1 MKNEVVVEFH
11 SLTSFNRTGA
21 SEVVVYLTRVRFEGN
36 QDGNK
41 MSTPN
46 SPSHG
51 VHSDLTH
58 ASCRSVLKDVLTE
71 DEMARLLS
79 HRFIVVNVWRPIKP
93 IKRDPLAVCDWRSVD
108 PTSDILADRRVTA
121 DEVFE
126 FGVPIFNEKHEWY
139 YLSDQQ
145 PDEPLI
151 FKQLSSDVAS
161 SVTLLHSA
169 FVDPKHVNDP
179 PRESIEMKCFAF
191 FTEQNN

>member
-1 MKNEVVVEFH
+1 MKDAAINESH

-21 SEVVVYLTRVRFEGN
+21 SEVVVYLTRSRFEGN
-36 QDGNK
+36 QNGTK

-51 VHSDLTH
+51 VHSDITH
-58 ASCRSVLKDVLTE
+58 ASCRHVLKDIIKE
-71 DEMARLLS
+71 DKMARLMS
-79 HRFIVVNVWRPIKP
+79 CRFVVVNVWRPIKP
-93 IKRDPLAVCDWRSVD
+93 IQRDPLAVCDWRSVD
-108 PTSDILADRRVTA
+108 PASDIFPDRRVIA
-121 DEVFE
+121 GQVFE

-151 FKQLSSDVAS
+151 FKQLSSGVAS

-169 FVDPKHVNDP
+169 FVDPKHVDNP

-191 FTEQNN
+191 FTEQTN